1 MALIKFGG
9 GKGYRPVIVFSGHE
23 AWMRHWFPTQKLP
36 SRKFQTA
43 VSGQ

>member
-9 GKGYRPVIVFSGHE
+9 GIELPPHYCFLGHE